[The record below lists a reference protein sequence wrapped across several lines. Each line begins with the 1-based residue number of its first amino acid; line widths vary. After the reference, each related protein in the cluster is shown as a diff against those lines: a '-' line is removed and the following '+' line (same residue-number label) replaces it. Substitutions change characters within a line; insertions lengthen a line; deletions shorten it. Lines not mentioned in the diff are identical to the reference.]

1 VMIAG
6 GQKAVQGLR
15 MTINIQSSTS
25 ALATLEALTNQT
37 ASASTSNTN
46 ASTSLLDATAP
57 ASQASSIIDLS
68 GGATAALS
76 GLSAG
81 LSTSASIADAGVA
94 AGTSVQGLLSQM
106 RQDALSASNPAVGTD
121 TLAALN
127 AGFQT
132 DLQQIAATISSAGV
146 GGVNLVDG
154 SITGQA
160 SSQQAPGASLTGVN
174 LSVGGPLIG
183 VSAGASLSDPVT
195 AASLANQLD
204 AAIDNV
210 SQAVSQISSQSDSI
224 QSNLALVAQAGLAS
238 NGMSGVDPS
247 LDSDGARLT
256 ALQVQQQLAVGGES
270 IGNQAPQAIL
280 ALFR

>member
-1 VMIAG
+1 MIAG